1 MEHMGKKVEGAAP
14 DRPHGQLSGEN
25 GECGCGRFVQLCG
38 VCVFFFFCQDSLYSD
53 LLSFLLSLCTREHD
67 THLDVVNAQAP

>member
-1 MEHMGKKVEGAAP
+1 MNENDRKMKKNVK
-14 DRPHGQLSGEN
+14 LKK
-25 GECGCGRFVQLCG
+25 
-38 VCVFFFFCQDSLYSD
+38 CQDSLYSD